1 MISTMNKQE
10 VEQYIREDLGCEPRH
25 CCEAL
30 ASASKHTAMEIESTP
45 WDVLQ
50 LVLENKPMSDFHTH
64 SYGFHTSA
72 GREIINLFKSN
83 YNSYATTNNTKR

>member
-1 MISTMNKQE
+1 MNKQE

-25 CCEAL
+25 CCESL

-50 LVLENKPMSDFHTH
+50 LVLENKPLPISSGIATHSCWFHTR
-64 SYGFHTSA
+64 A
-72 GREIINLFKSN
+72 GREIINLFQSN
-83 YNSYATTNNTKR
+83 YYATTNNTKR

>member
-1 MISTMNKQE
+1 MMNKQE

-25 CCEAL
+25 CCESL

-50 LVLENKPMSDFHTH
+50 LVLENKPISDFYTH
-64 SYGFHTSA
+64 SYGFHTRA
-72 GREIINLFKSN
+72 GREIIKLFESN
-83 YNSYATTNNTKR
+83 YNSYAKQ